1 MALEHLLNTTERDR
15 CVRLVT
21 ELIFPTYQAG
31 QISTVQRWLSALGDS
46 AIAEYPP
53 LAVLAGWITVLTG
66 QTAEAQR
73 WAAVVDAASFDLVPA
88 DGSASFGSARAMLRA
103 LMCAAG
109 PEQMAADASFAVA
122 QEPPWS
128 AWRDVVICL
137 SAEAHLLSGD
147 VDRASALFAES
158 STTAAGSPDVVVV
171 SESEL
176 AVLAMDGGRWAEA
189 AGRVEAALAVV
200 DEARMQDYATCVL
213 AFAAAARLAVH
224 RGDMEGANRELTRAM
239 RARPTLTFVFPF
251 LAVRLRL
258 QLAKV
263 YWAIAD
269 YSAARHLLREID
281 DIALRRP
288 ALGALGQ
295 EVSEFRRIVTSNGHG
310 GPAGGSPLTPAELRL
325 LPYLQT
331 HLTIREIGERL
342 FVSRN
347 TVSSQVTSIYRKL
360 GVSSRNDAVTQA
372 TTIGLLGG

>member
-1 MALEHLLNTTERDR
+1 
-15 CVRLVT
+15 
-21 ELIFPTYQAG
+21 
-31 QISTVQRWLSALGDS
+31 
-46 AIAEYPP
+46 
-53 LAVLAGWITVLTG
+53 
-66 QTAEAQR
+66 
-73 WAAVVDAASFDLVPA
+73 
-88 DGSASFGSARAMLRA
+88 
-103 LMCAAG
+103 MCAAG
-109 PEQMAADASFAVA
+109 PEQMAADASFAAA

-128 AWRDVVICL
+128 SWRDTALCL

-147 VDRASALFAES
+147 VDRAGALFAES
-158 STTAAGSPDVVVV
+158 SAAAAAVNSPSVIVV

-176 AVLAMDGGRWAEA
+176 AGLAMDGGRWAEA
-189 AGRVEAALAVV
+189 AGRVETALAVV
-200 DEARMQDYATCVL
+200 DKARMQDYATSAP

-239 RARPTLTFVFPF
+239 RARPSLTFVLPY

-258 QLAKV
+258 QLARV

-269 YSAARHLLREID
+269 YSAARHLLREVD
-281 DIALRRP
+281 DILLHRP
-288 ALGALGQ
+288 ALGILGQ
-295 EVSEFRRIVTSNGHG
+295 EVSEFRRIVTSNAQG

-331 HLTIREIGERL
+331 HLTMGEIGERL